1 LFTGGALPDSV
12 VIRRLDLG
20 DAPALVA
27 FYNSLSRASK
37 RTFRPLG
44 PVTMLEKCENI
55 VVDNVA
61 VADTK
66 FDLVAVQDGGAQG
79 ARIVGWGF
87 LWDLH
92 TDEPVLGLAVA
103 DAFRGQGVG
112 TALITRVLDVAR
124 ERGLTRVCLTVV
136 TDNEVAKRLYKK
148 HGFVKYGEFVGE
160 DGLPYFRM
168 RVEF

>member
-1 LFTGGALPDSV
+1 
-12 VIRRLDLG
+12 
-20 DAPALVA
+20 
-27 FYNSLSRASK
+27 
-37 RTFRPLG
+37 
-44 PVTMLEKCENI
+44 
-55 VVDNVA
+55 
-61 VADTK
+61 
-66 FDLVAVQDGGAQG
+66 
-79 ARIVGWGF
+79 
-87 LWDLH
+87 
-92 TDEPVLGLAVA
+92 LGLAVA